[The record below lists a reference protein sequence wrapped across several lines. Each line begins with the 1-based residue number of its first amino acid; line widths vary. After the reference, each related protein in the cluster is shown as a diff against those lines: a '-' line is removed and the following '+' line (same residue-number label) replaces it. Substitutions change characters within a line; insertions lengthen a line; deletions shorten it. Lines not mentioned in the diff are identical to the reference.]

1 MDEQRKRAILDEA
14 RANLEC
20 LAGIEQRAA
29 IEPEPEPWYMR
40 APATIRSRRAASA
53 GSTRLRRRTG
63 TPSISASPRRSL
75 SRPSASPLLK
85 SASPCWMSASTSWL
99 PTARPELTLPTVYSA
114 PGECPLASGFALAPF
129 PENPDVT

>member
-63 TPSISASPRRSL
+63 TPSISASPRRSPQQAKRVAAL
-75 SRPSASPLLK
+75 EERIALLD
-85 SASPCWMSASTSWL
+85 
-99 PTARPELTLPTVYSA
+99 
-114 PGECPLASGFALAPF
+114 EC
-129 PENPDVT
+129 